1 MIVNYDKKNGWSSI
15 FDGGFGSFFNGEL
28 NKNDASFVKNIKTIQ
43 NSLGTISSKNID
55 RLANSIGGVNQEL
68 INSAK
73 AVRSGKQSWSDFDN
87 TVTKVTK
94 SNSKFASFTS
104 KAGSALKSFGSSV
117 LSMGANMLAGM
128 AIGAAISGVI
138 TLIDDYIHR
147 NERLIEAG
155 EEAKSSIE
163 STFNEFSDGKSS
175 IESLG
180 KSLSDNAEN
189 IKTTG
194 DAIDSIAEKYMKLR
208 EGVSQFDNSNQSLST
223 EEYQSYIDISN
234 KIADQFPTLIAGYD
248 AQGNA
253 ILNLGSNADSAA
265 ASLTNLYNASMQSSN
280 IEIGEDLQDVYK
292 GVTAQIDEY
301 QKQIDGWQDNI
312 DFTNKLSEQLSED
325 LSGDTLNIDL
335 TDYAM
340 YYKDAL
346 TEVRDILGEQGTL
359 ADEYGNAFS
368 FNLAGVSD
376 KTRKEIQDSL
386 NALFDVENL
395 QDQQSIAG
403 TELLIEEQWDSLAN
417 SVGQYLQTSP
427 AFTNLN
433 GDLQN
438 AMLQNITDLDL
449 SKIESD
455 YGGDIS
461 QYIYTELL
469 SPLQNMSPEVQSA
482 VADLFNID
490 VNSLSFDEYQNVI
503 SDALAKAFPND
514 TETQNQM
521 KELFGFDQ
529 VTEDAEKQLN
539 RLRDQFG
546 SAVDDLSLS
555 ELETGFDLV
564 VNDGFSGTF
573 DELKDKIEDA
583 KALAAT
589 SVDLD
594 VRTNM
599 DAIEAALESE
609 NAGADYE
616 KAVGY
621 REQAKE
627 LFDKG
632 LVGTDDFKSIAAYLS
647 PTGSDDPVNFAEN
660 YGKAL
665 RYLTD
670 DGQGVQNFLED
681 LQSKGLATMETL
693 SDGTQQWSYDIDDLQ
708 DAATNMGIGFE
719 FMMDMFGRLED
730 YGFHNNFVG
739 SVEDGAQKIT
749 DLSTQL
755 AQEEAKLAQLQA
767 EGANTTAIEQQQ
779 EKVNALKNDI
789 QETRA
794 AMEQLVQ
801 ASADDYAEQVR
812 NAKESISTLAEE
824 REKILKENTYGSDT
838 QQVADL
844 MEQEIRNLAQQ
855 NGIELDANLNI
866 IEPEELPTITINAKI
881 NKDQLDQQ
889 LETINEGQSLAFLGD
904 VNGQEVLIE
913 GKKTE
918 YGTIIYTANIDG
930 AERTLSLIE
939 NEDGTISFTAET
951 SNVEEEVGLLKK
963 DLDAQLSDLSVGQ
976 KIKLSAEVDGVDSEI
991 EAVKNEYGTITYV
1004 AEVDGVKQEVG
1015 LVQNED
1021 GTISFTAEF
1030 NTGDFESKL
1039 ANLTQGQT
1047 VVLNAEV
1054 NGEEKIVEAT
1064 KDQNGKIIYT
1074 ADVDGV
1080 STKLEPVVNT
1090 DGTVTFVPITD
1101 QVDEETAKTDGGE
1114 RETNYKPITDAID
1127 AVNNAT
1133 YGGSR
1138 IVDYVADTLGF
1149 PTSFSPITRTVNYVA
1164 SGVSAAMNALS
1175 GAMGTA
1181 GLNGTAQLDG
1191 SVGGLYPIP
1200 KLSGRALAMGTLQDD
1215 RWLKPGWKTKSGNVA
1230 LTGELGPEMVVK
1242 GNRWWTVG
1250 DNGAEFSSIPQG
1262 SVVFNAKQTQQLLS
1276 NGKITS
1282 RGRALSFGSAY
1293 AGGSGGGSFFT
1304 GGSGS
1309 SSGMSGTPKSSS
1321 SKKSSAEK
1329 SAEKASKS
1337 AEKAS
1342 KSAEKAADKF
1352 EEAFDQIEILLDRM
1366 DRSLQKLTDSIET
1379 YSYDLSKQSSVSDQ
1393 AMNQIRSNLATLQQ
1407 AYNRYIQE
1415 ANSVGLDES
1424 WASKVREGSIDISTI
1439 TDESLMD
1446 KINDYQNWYEK
1457 ALDVQDTIADY
1468 QSQLLDLATEK
1479 LDNIEQYFENRTNY
1493 NDEFGYLT
1501 DISTLQDAVNKLT
1514 AELDKQVLAGVIKE
1528 GSNEYFEAMSK
1539 IAEMQDALIEAT
1551 LKKYQDIID
1560 NLDRISTT
1568 LDNSLT
1574 LKEAR
1579 GDTIT
1584 ESDYQRPLEVANEQ
1598 IDELYKKREKLL
1610 KQQGIYDVGSA
1621 KYDDYADQIAD
1632 IDDEIYGLLGD
1643 IEDLKDKIWEVRWQP
1658 FFDGME
1664 AAENLRNEM
1673 DQVRGW
1679 LKDESFIDEN
1689 GGLTESGV
1697 TNIALISAAMNNAK
1711 QQIKDYSTALEKLE
1725 QDLDAGNISTDEFR
1739 EQQQSFLE
1747 SIRNSVGDVE
1757 DYKNSLIDL
1766 YTEMLEKENE
1776 VVQDSISK
1784 QEELMDIRKKNSD
1797 YAKSI
1802 RNQTKEINQIQA
1814 QINALSGST
1823 NQSSI
1828 AERKRL
1834 EAQLAELE
1842 EELQSSQEDRAY
1854 DVRQS
1859 GLDGLSNDLND
1870 ALNDTLNEIT
1880 YNADKQEEV
1889 VSNMLQNIVGQ
1900 YETAYNKINQIIANT
1915 GLVPSDQF
1923 QQVIDNIG
1931 TQQGAQ
1937 NQVNNSNTIAP
1948 DYTPNDYVTDIN
1960 TGAIQSGSNQAN
1972 NDKIQSEIEKEP
1984 NTTNRPVAQITLKP
1998 TSLSL
2003 QEGKSSTI
2011 KANIRPTDAANKSVK
2026 WSSSNTKVATVSN
2039 GVVKAVKAGSAK
2051 ITCTAQDGSGISASC
2066 SVTVTAKPKPT
2077 KPSGSTSGGD
2087 GVPKVGD
2094 RATLTGWYYY
2104 DSYGKSPAGN
2114 RYSGVKNGV
2123 IIDAYSAKKYGGNGR
2138 NTGGFD
2144 VHIKSADGKYGDL
2157 GWVKLSQLK
2166 GYATGTK
2173 GITNSVEIARV
2184 DELGKELRIKRGGD
2198 IYEMFRYGDSVIP
2211 KHMTDNLFTLADH
2224 TNEIMKTINSV
2235 DRSGSGEVTVNNNY
2249 ESLLTVNGDITKET
2263 FPGVKKM
2270 CEEAYRYTAKEF
2282 KKDARYMGI
2291 TRTL

>member
-1 MIVNYDKKNGWSSI
+1 MPKEL
-15 FDGGFGSFFNGEL
+15 GS
-28 NKNDASFVKNIKTIQ
+28 IKTQ
-43 NSLGTISSKNID
+43 PID
-55 RLANSIGGVNQEL
+55 KLVTAIGNVNQEL

-73 AVRSGKQSWSDFDN
+73 AVQNGKKSWADFDKTVN
-87 TVTKVTK
+87 TVSK
-94 SNSKFASFTS
+94 STSKFSRLTS
-104 KAGSALKSFGSSV
+104 GLKSFGSSV
-117 LSMGANMLAGM
+117 LSMGANMLAGF
-128 AIGAAISGVI
+128 AIGSVISGVI
-138 TLIDDYIHR
+138 TIIDDYVHR

-175 IESLG
+175 IDSLG

-208 EGVSQFDNSNQSLST
+208 EGVSQFDNSNKSLST

-234 KIADQFPTLIAGYD
+234 QIADQFPTLIAGYD

-280 IEIGEDLQDVYK
+280 IEIGESLDDVYK
-292 GVTAQIDEY
+292 GVTTQVDEY
-301 QKQIDGWQDNI
+301 QKQIDNWENKI
-312 DFTNKLSEQLSED
+312 DFTNQLSNKVKDSFSDSVLSIDMTDYDMYYNDAVKKAQEILGDSGYTVDNHGDISWNFD
-325 LSGDTLNIDL
+325 LSGISNQKRQKLEEAFNDL
-335 TDYAM
+335 FT
-340 YYKDAL
+340 
-346 TEVRDILGEQGTL
+346 I
-359 ADEYGNAFS
+359 GNAQ
-368 FNLAGVSD
+368 A
-376 KTRKEIQDSL
+376 
-386 NALFDVENL
+386 
-395 QDQQSIAG
+395 QQSISG
-403 TELLIEEQWDSLAN
+403 TELLMEEEWDSLAN

-490 VNSLSFDEYQNVI
+490 PGTLDFDEYQNVI

-621 REQAKE
+621 LEQAKE

-632 LVGTDDFKSIAAYLS
+632 LVGTDDFKSIATYLS

-665 RYLTD
+665 RYLTE
-670 DGQGVQNFLED
+670 DGQGVQNFLKD
-681 LQSKGLATMETL
+681 LEKNGYATMETL
-693 SDGTQQWSYDIDDLQ
+693 SDGTQKWSYDIDDLQ
-708 DAATNMGIGFE
+708 DAAMDMGIGFE

-730 YGFHNNFVG
+730 YGFGNNFVG
-739 SVEDGAQKIT
+739 SVEDGAQRIT

-844 MEQEIRNLAQQ
+844 MEQEIRELAQQ

-866 IEPEELPTITINAKI
+866 IEPEEYPTVTINAKI
-881 NKDQLDQQ
+881 NKEQLDQQ

-951 SNVEEEVGLLKK
+951 SNVKEEVGLLKK

-991 EAVKNEYGTITYV
+991 EAVKNEYGTITYF

-1015 LVQNED
+1015 LIQNED
-1021 GTISFTAEF
+1021 GTISFTSEF

-1039 ANLTQGQT
+1039 SNLTQGQT
-1047 VVLNAEV
+1047 VVLTAEI

-1064 KDQNGKIIYT
+1064 KDKDGKIVYT

-1080 STKLEPVVNT
+1080 LTKVEPVANT
-1090 DGTVTFVPITD
+1090 DGTITFIPITD
-1101 QVDEETAKTDGGE
+1101 EVDEETSKTDGGE
-1114 RETNYKPITDAID
+1114 RETEFTPQTDAID
-1127 AVNNAT
+1127 AVNANT
-1133 YGGSR
+1133 DGGAR
-1138 IVDYVADTLGF
+1138 VVDYIANTIGL
-1149 PTSFSPITRTVNYVA
+1149 PTHFDPITRTVNYIATGALTAA
-1164 SGVSAAMNALS
+1164 SVLS
-1175 GAMGTA
+1175 TAVGSA
-1181 GLNGTAQLDG
+1181 GLNGTAHLNG
-1191 SVGGLYPIP
+1191 TLGGLYPIP
-1200 KLSGRALAMGTLQDD
+1200 QLSGRALAMGTLQDE
-1215 RWLKPGWKTKSGNVA
+1215 RWLKPGWKTNRSEVA
-1230 LTGELGPEMVVK
+1230 LTGELGPEIVVK

-1262 SVVFNAKQTQQLLS
+1262 SVVFDSKQTQQLLS

-1293 AGGSGGGSFFT
+1293 ASGSGGGSFFG

-1309 SSGMSGTPKSSS
+1309 SSGMSGKSSS
-1321 SKKSSAEK
+1321 SSKSSSK
-1329 SAEKASKS
+1329 SSEKASKS
-1337 AEKAS
+1337 SEKAA

-1352 EEAFDQIEILLDRM
+1352 EEAFDEIEILLDRM
-1366 DRSLQKLTDSIET
+1366 DRTLQRLTDSIET
-1379 YSYDLSKQSSVSDQ
+1379 YSYDLSKQSAASDK
-1393 AMNQIRSNLATLQQ
+1393 AMSTIRSNLTTLQS
-1407 AYNRYIQE
+1407 AYNRYIKE
-1415 ANSVGLDES
+1415 ANSVGLSNS
-1424 WASKVREGSIDISTI
+1424 WKKIVQNGKIDIATI
-1439 TDESLMD
+1439 TDEDLKN
-1446 KINDYQNWYEK
+1446 KIDEYQQWYEK

-1501 DISTLQDAVNKLT
+1501 NISTLQDAVNKLT

-1528 GSNEYFEAMSK
+1528 GSNE
-1539 IAEMQDALIEAT
+1539 
-1551 LKKYQDIID
+1551 
-1560 NLDRISTT
+1560 
-1568 LDNSLT
+1568 
-1574 LKEAR
+1574 
-1579 GDTIT
+1579 
-1584 ESDYQRPLEVANEQ
+1584 
-1598 IDELYKKREKLL
+1598 
-1610 KQQGIYDVGSA
+1610 
-1621 KYDDYADQIAD
+1621 
-1632 IDDEIYGLLGD
+1632 
-1643 IEDLKDKIWEVRWQP
+1643 W
-1658 FFDGME
+1658 
-1664 AAENLRNEM
+1664 
-1673 DQVRGW
+1673 
-1679 LKDESFIDEN
+1679 
-1689 GGLTESGV
+1689 
-1697 TNIALISAAMNNAK
+1697 
-1711 QQIKDYSTALEKLE
+1711 
-1725 QDLDAGNISTDEFR
+1725 
-1739 EQQQSFLE
+1739 
-1747 SIRNSVGDVE
+1747 
-1757 DYKNSLIDL
+1757 
-1766 YTEMLEKENE
+1766 
-1776 VVQDSISK
+1776 
-1784 QEELMDIRKKNSD
+1784 
-1797 YAKSI
+1797 
-1802 RNQTKEINQIQA
+1802 
-1814 QINALSGST
+1814 
-1823 NQSSI
+1823 
-1828 AERKRL
+1828 
-1834 EAQLAELE
+1834 
-1842 EELQSSQEDRAY
+1842 
-1854 DVRQS
+1854 
-1859 GLDGLSNDLND
+1859 
-1870 ALNDTLNEIT
+1870 
-1880 YNADKQEEV
+1880 
-1889 VSNMLQNIVGQ
+1889 
-1900 YETAYNKINQIIANT
+1900 
-1915 GLVPSDQF
+1915 
-1923 QQVIDNIG
+1923 
-1931 TQQGAQ
+1931 
-1937 NQVNNSNTIAP
+1937 
-1948 DYTPNDYVTDIN
+1948 
-1960 TGAIQSGSNQAN
+1960 
-1972 NDKIQSEIEKEP
+1972 
-1984 NTTNRPVAQITLKP
+1984 
-1998 TSLSL
+1998 
-2003 QEGKSSTI
+2003 
-2011 KANIRPTDAANKSVK
+2011 
-2026 WSSSNTKVATVSN
+2026 
-2039 GVVKAVKAGSAK
+2039 
-2051 ITCTAQDGSGISASC
+2051 
-2066 SVTVTAKPKPT
+2066 
-2077 KPSGSTSGGD
+2077 
-2087 GVPKVGD
+2087 
-2094 RATLTGWYYY
+2094 
-2104 DSYGKSPAGN
+2104 
-2114 RYSGVKNGV
+2114 
-2123 IIDAYSAKKYGGNGR
+2123 
-2138 NTGGFD
+2138 
-2144 VHIKSADGKYGDL
+2144 
-2157 GWVKLSQLK
+2157 
-2166 GYATGTK
+2166 
-2173 GITNSVEIARV
+2173 
-2184 DELGKELRIKRGGD
+2184 
-2198 IYEMFRYGDSVIP
+2198 
-2211 KHMTDNLFTLADH
+2211 
-2224 TNEIMKTINSV
+2224 
-2235 DRSGSGEVTVNNNY
+2235 
-2249 ESLLTVNGDITKET
+2249 
-2263 FPGVKKM
+2263 
-2270 CEEAYRYTAKEF
+2270 
-2282 KKDARYMGI
+2282 
-2291 TRTL
+2291 

>member
-376 KTRKEIQDSL
+376 KTRREIQDSL
-386 NALFDVENL
+386 NGLFDVENL

-461 QYIYTELL
+461 QYIYAELL

-490 VNSLSFDEYQNVI
+490 PDTLDFDEYQNVI

-621 REQAKE
+621 LEQAKE

-632 LVGTDDFKSIAAYLS
+632 LVGTDDFKSIATYLS

-708 DAATNMGIGFE
+708 DAATDMGIGFE

-991 EAVKNEYGTITYV
+991 EAVKNEYGTITYF

-1015 LVQNED
+1015 LIQNED
-1021 GTISFTAEF
+1021 GTISFTSEF

-1039 ANLTQGQT
+1039 SNLTQGQT
-1047 VVLNAEV
+1047 VVLTAEI

-1064 KDQNGKIIYT
+1064 KDKDGKIVYT

-1080 STKLEPVVNT
+1080 LTKVEPVANT
-1090 DGTVTFVPITD
+1090 DGTITFIPITD
-1101 QVDEETAKTDGGE
+1101 EVDEETSKTDGGE
-1114 RETNYKPITDAID
+1114 RETEFTPNDKALNAVEKVTD
-1127 AVNNAT
+1127 
-1133 YGGSR
+1133 GGSR
-1138 IVDYVADTLGF
+1138 FVDYIANTTNL
-1149 PTSFSPITRTVNYVA
+1149 PNHFSPVTRTVNYVA
-1164 SGVSAAMNALS
+1164 NGVSAAVNAVKSAMGSAGLS
-1175 GAMGTA
+1175 GTA
-1181 GLNGTAQLDG
+1181 HLDG
-1191 SVGGLYPIP
+1191 SLGGLYPIP

-1215 RWLKPGWKTKSGNVA
+1215 RWLKPGWKTKSGSIA

-1250 DNGAEFSSIPQG
+1250 DNGTEFANIPQG
-1262 SVVFNAKQTQQLLS
+1262 SVVFNAKQTKQLLS
-1276 NGKITS
+1276 NGRITS
-1282 RGRALSFGSAY
+1282 RGKALSFGSAY
-1293 AGGSGGGSFFT
+1293 AAGSGGGTLFP

-1309 SSGMSGTPKSSS
+1309 SSGMSGRPSSSKSTS
-1321 SKKSSAEK
+1321 SKKSSSSSTSSAQEEAEQFEETIDWIEI
-1329 SAEKASKS
+1329 AIDRLERAIDTLDLKASSTYRSWSSRNKNLTS
-1337 AEKAS
+1337 EIS
-1342 KSAEKAADKF
+1342 KVTD
-1352 EEAFDQIEILLDRM
+1352 EI
-1366 DRSLQKLTDSIET
+1366 
-1379 YSYDLSKQSSVSDQ
+1379 
-1393 AMNQIRSNLATLQQ
+1393 NLQQ
-1407 AYNRYIQE
+1407 QGYNRYLKQ
-1415 ANSVGLDES
+1415 ANSVGLSSS
-1424 WASKVREGSIDISTI
+1424 WAKLVREGKVDISTI
-1439 TDESLMD
+1439 KDENLAD
-1446 KINDYQNWYEK
+1446 KISEYQNWYTK
-1457 ALDVQDTIADY
+1457 ALDCRDAIEQLRETESELYEQAFEHISTMFDGIVGQLEHFRNMMEGYVDQTETAGYIVSQQYYSALIENEQDTLEKLNEERDQLVASLNNAVNSGAIVKESEAWFDMQSQINDVSEAIQDSTTSLIEFKNEMRQIEWDIFDLFQDAVSGITTESDFLVDLMSNDKLFDDRGQITDQGKATMGLHTVNYNTYMSQADEYRKAIDELNKEIEKDPYNQNLLERRKELLELQQESILAAEDEKEALRDLVEDGINAELDSLQDLIDKYTEALDSQKDLYDY
-1468 QSQLLDLATEK
+1468 QLEISEKQKEIANLEKQLAAYQGDDSEEGAANRQDIQNQLNEAKQDMEQTLFDRAISEQQKLAQSLFDDYSQVLNMRLDNLDL
-1479 LDNIEQYFENRTNY
+1479 L
-1493 NDEFGYLT
+1493 LT
-1501 DISTLQDAVNKLT
+1501 DIIGNVNSESSAIRDT
-1514 AELDKQVLAGVIKE
+1514 I
-1528 GSNEYFEAMSK
+1528 
-1539 IAEMQDALIEAT
+1539 IAEAD
-1551 LKKYQDIID
+1551 
-1560 NLDRISTT
+1560 
-1568 LDNSLT
+1568 
-1574 LKEAR
+1574 
-1579 GDTIT
+1579 
-1584 ESDYQRPLEVANEQ
+1584 
-1598 IDELYKKREKLL
+1598 
-1610 KQQGIYDVGSA
+1610 DVGY
-1621 KYDDYADQIAD
+1621 K
-1632 IDDEIYGLLGD
+1632 
-1643 IEDLKDKIWEVRWQP
+1643 
-1658 FFDGME
+1658 
-1664 AAENLRNEM
+1664 
-1673 DQVRGW
+1673 
-1679 LKDESFIDEN
+1679 
-1689 GGLTESGV
+1689 LTESMNTIWGDGSKLMNVITTYGNNFTSAVTGV
-1697 TNIALISAAMNNAK
+1697 QTAINNLKDIIQQAIAASNKKA
-1711 QQIKDYSTALEKLE
+1711 SS
-1725 QDLDAGNISTDEFR
+1725 NISST
-1739 EQQQSFLE
+1739 
-1747 SIRNSVGDVE
+1747 
-1757 DYKNSLIDL
+1757 
-1766 YTEMLEKENE
+1766 
-1776 VVQDSISK
+1776 
-1784 QEELMDIRKKNSD
+1784 KKNS
-1797 YAKSI
+1797 
-1802 RNQTKEINQIQA
+1802 
-1814 QINALSGST
+1814 
-1823 NQSSI
+1823 SS
-1828 AERKRL
+1828 
-1834 EAQLAELE
+1834 
-1842 EELQSSQEDRAY
+1842 SS
-1854 DVRQS
+1854 
-1859 GLDGLSNDLND
+1859 
-1870 ALNDTLNEIT
+1870 
-1880 YNADKQEEV
+1880 
-1889 VSNMLQNIVGQ
+1889 
-1900 YETAYNKINQIIANT
+1900 
-1915 GLVPSDQF
+1915 
-1923 QQVIDNIG
+1923 
-1931 TQQGAQ
+1931 
-1937 NQVNNSNTIAP
+1937 
-1948 DYTPNDYVTDIN
+1948 
-1960 TGAIQSGSNQAN
+1960 
-1972 NDKIQSEIEKEP
+1972 
-1984 NTTNRPVAQITLKP
+1984 
-1998 TSLSL
+1998 
-2003 QEGKSSTI
+2003 SST
-2011 KANIRPTDAANKSVK
+2011 
-2026 WSSSNTKVATVSN
+2026 SSSNKKNTSN
-2039 GVVKAVKAGSAK
+2039 KTSS
-2051 ITCTAQDGSGISASC
+2051 SG
-2066 SVTVTAKPKPT
+2066 K
-2077 KPSGSTSGGD
+2077 GD
-2087 GVPKVGD
+2087 GKARVGD
-2094 RATLTGWYYY
+2094 RATFTGKYYY
-2104 DSYGKSPAGN
+2104 DSYGKNPAGN
-2114 RYSGVKNGV
+2114 RYSGVANGV
-2123 IIDAYSAKKYGGNGR
+2123 VIDSYSATKYGGSGK
-2138 NTGGFD
+2138 NTGSYD
-2144 VHIKSADGKYGDL
+2144 VHIKGADGKYGDL

-2166 GYATGTK
+2166 GYRTGIK
-2173 GITNSVEIARV
+2173 AIPE
-2184 DELGKELRIKRGGD
+2184 DELVWTNEGGD
-2198 IYEMFRYGDSVIP
+2198 PETIIRKDGSILTPVKRGDSVYSTEA
-2211 KHMTDNLFTLADH
+2211 HNNLWEMANDPGEFIKKNLD
-2224 TNEIMKTINSV
+2224 V
-2235 DRSGSGEVTVNNNY
+2235 SGSTLPKPDMAQSQINNTISINIPIDKVLDYNDFIRQMQSDPKAERLIQSIAFDQLTGRGKMGKYKVNFN
-2249 ESLLTVNGDITKET
+2249 K
-2263 FPGVKKM
+2263 
-2270 CEEAYRYTAKEF
+2270 
-2282 KKDARYMGI
+2282 
-2291 TRTL
+2291 